1 MAFLPAA
8 PMLKMV
14 VTSLAILVF
23 MFLAGSGASTPAV
36 LGARDNELQAG
47 DGAALTT
54 SSGGELLHQHEVS
67 RRAAQVAAALYT
79 ERY

>member
-1 MAFLPAA
+1 MAFLPAVT
-8 PMLKMV
+8 MLKMV
-14 VTSLAILVF
+14 STFAVLVW
-23 MFLAGSGASTPAV
+23 FLARSGASTPV

-67 RRAAQVAAALYT
+67 RRAEQVAAALYT
-79 ERY
+79 KRY